1 MNKQLP
7 KVSQG
12 RNLVLAALSVCLST
26 MRVSWQSKAYSSS
39 MYVSLSCISIF
50 CKTKKSRKRGRLLDF
65 QPKLLLFF
73 KATKWK
79 RKKSSLIPRGER
91 DGDPIKKGKVLRIKY
106 LNKIT
111 KRAEWWGI
119 FLRLPLCRRS
129 HSDTSLHPFYS
140 FSCSF
145 SFRFASLSL
154 SLSLSLILL
163 LFMLFIFSFCLSL
176 SFSLSLSQTHI
187 RTKLDLFCSW
197 RGLMNISMGFS
208 CGDDFVS
215 LSLSPSLSMAFIAVL
230 LDCGV

>member
-154 SLSLSLILL
+154 SLSLSLSNTHTDKVGFVLL
-163 LFMLFIFSFCLSL
+163 LAWANEHFYGIFMWRWFCK
-176 SFSLSLSQTHI
+176 SLSLS
-187 RTKLDLFCSW
+187 
-197 RGLMNISMGFS
+197 
-208 CGDDFVS
+208 
-215 LSLSPSLSMAFIAVL
+215 LSLYGFHSCFIRLWSLNMTLAIL
-230 LDCGV
+230 I